1 MQKVVKQMG
10 NLDLIGIED
19 MEDLELEWVL
29 VELCSLQLFI
39 NLFKLN
45 YKLSFL
51 SFFRLCVLSGISLF
65 HYIKSFILLYVRRPC
80 SFFSLILLI
89 ITFCFVCFASLGF
102 LIWSRL
108 SFLYLLCF
116 LRSIVKCIYK
126 YIYIYLCSYM
136 YF

>member
-1 MQKVVKQMG
+1 MQKVVKPMG

-19 MEDLELEWVL
+19 MEDLELDWVL

-80 SFFSLILLI
+80 FLFFDF
-89 ITFCFVCFASLGF
+89 TDYFCFVCFASFGF

-108 SFLYLLCF
+108 SFLFLLCF

>member
-51 SFFRLCVLSGISLF
+51 LSFVCFIGDFSVSLYQIVHF
-65 HYIKSFILLYVRRPC
+65 AICQTSV
-80 SFFSLILLI
+80 FFLFFDF
-89 ITFCFVCFASLGF
+89 TDYFCFVCFASFGF

-108 SFLYLLCF
+108 SFLFLLCF

>member
-108 SFLYLLCF
+108 YFLFLLCF

-126 YIYIYLCSYM
+126 YIYIYLCSNM

>member
-51 SFFRLCVLSGISLF
+51 SFVCVF
-65 HYIKSFILLYVRRPC
+65 YR
-80 SFFSLILLI
+80 
-89 ITFCFVCFASLGF
+89 GF
-102 LIWSRL
+102 LCFTISNRSFCYMSDVRVL
-108 SFLYLLCF
+108 SFL
-116 LRSIVKCIYK
+116 
-126 YIYIYLCSYM
+126 
-136 YF
+136 

>member
-51 SFFRLCVLSGISLF
+51 SFFRLCFIGDFSVSLYQIVHFAICQTSVFFLFFDFTDYYFLFCLFCFSRFSHLVSSLF
-65 HYIKSFILLYVRRPC
+65 
-80 SFFSLILLI
+80 
-89 ITFCFVCFASLGF
+89 
-102 LIWSRL
+102 
-108 SFLYLLCF
+108 SFLALF
-116 LRSIVKCIYK
+116 STIDSKM
-126 YIYIYLCSYM
+126 YI
-136 YF
+136 

>member
-65 HYIKSFILLYVRRPC
+65 HYTKSFILLYVRRPC

-108 SFLYLLCF
+108 SFLFLLCF